1 MHDSAPDWEQIVF
14 PARLHSNCHIDD
26 AILWAMAEGIVVL
39 QRGREVSVKLLKRKG
54 RMNSNHVLISNLWVT
69 LIPTSSY
76 CSNIWKKYKM
86 YTYWLFQKKNYN
98 TKRNR
103 DQTWLEQEQGFDEV
117 RDCPNDNHAAPLFP
131 GTYYNKLSTVY
142 ISVVTKQN
150 TAAVAAFREE
160 KDLSVVICTR

>member
-86 YTYWLFQKKNYN
+86 YTYWLFQKNYN